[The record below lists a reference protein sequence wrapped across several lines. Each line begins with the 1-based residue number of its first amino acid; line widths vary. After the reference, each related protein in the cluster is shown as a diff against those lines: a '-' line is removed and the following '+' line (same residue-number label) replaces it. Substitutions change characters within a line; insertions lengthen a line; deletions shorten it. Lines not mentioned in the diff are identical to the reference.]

1 MHQDTAEHRARFV
14 YETLRTRAVETGAPI
29 VPEPWEERDE
39 VRRAAFTETVNKRCD
54 EKGPRTPQES
64 HEEWVA
70 AVAAEGWTYGP
81 VRDVENK
88 THPNMVAWI
97 YLDPAEQAKDIAFMN
112 VCELARLFHSGR

>member
-1 MHQDTAEHRARFV
+1 MNQDTAEHRARFV
-14 YETLRTRAVETGAPI
+14 YATLRTRAVETGAPI

-39 VRRAAFTETVNKRCD
+39 VRRAQFTDAVNRRCE
-54 EKGPRTPQES
+54 EKGAHTPQEL

-70 AVAAEGWTYGP
+70 AYAAEGWTYGP

-97 YLDPAEQAKDIAFMN
+97 YLDPTEQAKDVAFMN
-112 VCELARLFHSGR
+112 ACETARLFHSER